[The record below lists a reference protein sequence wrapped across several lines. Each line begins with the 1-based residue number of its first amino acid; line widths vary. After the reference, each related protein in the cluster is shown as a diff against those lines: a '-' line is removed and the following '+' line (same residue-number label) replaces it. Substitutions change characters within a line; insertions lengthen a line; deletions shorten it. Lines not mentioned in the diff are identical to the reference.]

1 MRDTGS
7 VTSPR
12 RVVIGT
18 AASAENAV
26 EALARAARRS
36 RDAGAEVIWLGGDV
50 DAPTMAA
57 VAVAEDADEIVIGP
71 SDDVAALRS
80 ALTERGAAD
89 VMVGAVTGVTTDQ
102 T

>member
-1 MRDTGS
+1 M
-7 VTSPR
+7 TSPR

-18 AASAENAV
+18 AASADDAV

-36 RDAGAEVIWLGGDV
+36 RDAGAEVIWLGGGV

-57 VAVAEDADEIVIGP
+57 VAVAEDADEVAIDP

-80 ALTERGAAD
+80 ALDAAGARE
-89 VMVGAVTGVTTDQ
+89 VLVEAVEPGS
-102 T
+102 